1 MGMICG
7 IVCVFASMVGS
18 AVAVLLRTHL
28 KEYRDPANGKWWLSS
43 TVTES
48 RWTSVPFLF
57 AVPDAWF
64 IWASIAFNV
73 FFVAFCW
80 ERLVQGSS
88 GNVRTAADM
97 RFYIAAAAML
107 SALATSGVAH
117 VLMVLWVSSPKPHT
131 NLLATGGTASATP
144 ASPSSSYASTANTFS
159 TNAYPYAQDYGTYQ
173 RESISTEYTS
183 LSGYGNNSNIP
194 KPVPGSASFPAASGG
209 GGVPA
214 QRDWSNR
221 EESMYVEDSIPAKF
235 LPLRP
240 KGSYRLSDFIMQ
252 RTLGTGS
259 FGRVHLAQLTPQQR
273 FPDPVAKFY
282 AAEVALALN
291 YLHSLDIIYRDLKP
305 ENILLNFDGHIKIAD
320 FGFARW
326 CETTVW
332 TLCGTPD
339 YLAPEIIGNA
349 RYNKSVDWYAL
360 GVLTFEML
368 SGLPPFHEP
377 DISPVKLYEKITVG
391 PTCIKWPDFHPN
403 AKDIILKLMA
413 ADPSKRYGN
422 LRHGA
427 GDVFAHRWFSEV
439 DWDKL
444 RNREIQA
451 PYLPRINGDGDASA
465 FERYPEIDAS
475 IHYGGFGPDPYGDQF
490 PDFEYAAL

>member
-1 MGMICG
+1 M
-7 IVCVFASMVGS
+7 SMFKRMTDKLG
-18 AVAVLLRTHL
+18 HL
-28 KEYRDPANGKWWLSS
+28 
-43 TVTES
+43 
-48 RWTSVPFLF
+48 
-57 AVPDAWF
+57 
-64 IWASIAFNV
+64 
-73 FFVAFCW
+73 
-80 ERLVQGSS
+80 Q
-88 GNVRTAADM
+88 
-97 RFYIAAAAML
+97 
-107 SALATSGVAH
+107 
-117 VLMVLWVSSPKPHT
+117 VSSPKPAHSHA
-131 NLLATGGTASATP
+131 NLATGGTASATALP
-144 ASPSSSYASTANTFS
+144 ASPASSYASTSNTLS
-159 TNAYPYAQDYGTYQ
+159 TSAYPYASEYGAYQ
-173 RESISTEYTS
+173 RGSISTECTS
-183 LSGYGNNSNIP
+183 LSGYSNNNSNIP
-194 KPVPGSASFPAASGG
+194 KPVPAATSIPAASAGASAT
-209 GGVPA
+209 A
-214 QRDWSNR
+214 QRRDRNDR
-221 EESMYVEDSIPAKF
+221 EESMYVEDALPARF
-235 LPLRP
+235 LALRP
-240 KGSYRLSDFIMQ
+240 KGSYRLGDFIIQ

-259 FGRVHLAQLTPQQR
+259 FGRVHLVRSKHNLRFYAVKVMLKEKIVRTKQVSHTRNEQRMLCAVQHPFIINLWGTFQDSTNLYMVMDFVPGGELFTLLRRSNR

-391 PTCIKWPDFHPN
+391 PAYIKWPDFHPN
-403 AKDIILKLMA
+403 AKDLILKLME

-475 IHYGGFGPDPYGDQF
+475 MQYGAFGPDPYGDQF
-490 PDFEYAAL
+490 PDFEYTAP